1 MRRIV
6 GLVLHLEHD
15 GHDLVALLVAFA
27 EDEVALR
34 ALGRVVVLL
43 EVRARKRGGADLV
56 ELGLAVLLQRLAHHL
71 GGQARLHVL
80 VALDLAV
87 LVGDDVVLG
96 FELDGQLLFEGAL
109 ASALLGVLER
119 HLRGQRV
126 ALALQR
132 RTRLLHRQL
141 LLRLEGATLR
151 LHTLLQ
157 LDDAGVLRSRRVG
170 QRPLALGVGQ
180 ALLALALTLLR
191 LQPRLQLGDA
201 RLLLSRVAL
210 RFRKSLGHGQLHG
223 LLLLGG
229 HQLLV
234 ATHLLVE
241 LGVAH
246 LLQNGRET
254 GLVDGEHLAAMGAL
268 DLVHAR
274 SFSRI
279 PRFYPIAAHRQ
290 PSFRDSRSDTR
301 LFPRPAPRY
310 QHEGQAR

>member
-1 MRRIV
+1 M
-6 GLVLHLEHD
+6 
-15 GHDLVALLVAFA
+15 
-27 EDEVALR
+27 
-34 ALGRVVVLL
+34 
-43 EVRARKRGGADLV
+43 
-56 ELGLAVLLQRLAHHL
+56 LLQRLAHHL

-80 VALDLAV
+80 VALDLAF
-87 LVGDDVVLG
+87 LVGDDVVFCL
-96 FELDGQLLFEGAL
+96 ELDGQLLFEGARRL
-109 ASALLGVLER
+109 AFLGVLER

-141 LLRLEGATLR
+141 LLRLEGAALR
-151 LHTLLQ
+151 LHALLQ
-157 LDDAGVLRSRRVG
+157 LGDARVLRRHRIG
-170 QRPLALGVGQ
+170 QRALALGVGQ
-180 ALLALALTLLR
+180 ALLVLALTLLR

-229 HQLLV
+229 QQLLV
-234 ATHLLVE
+234 AAHLLVE

-254 GLVDGEHLAAMGAL
+254 GFVDGEHLAAMRAL

-279 PRFYPIAAHRQ
+279 PRFYPIGPARRA
-290 PSFRDSRSDTR
+290 SFRDRRRDTR
-301 LFPRPAPRY
+301 FFPRPPPRY
-310 QHEGQAR
+310 QLEGQGR